1 MTLEPLMVETVDY
14 FADRKEA
21 VLEVSVRETKSE
33 EIRRAFKQLG
43 HPVKSLTR
51 VGFGSIMLG
60 DMRLGEAK
68 KLSMVE
74 MGRLRGA
81 LAAMRKRMSRRRRKA
96 LTGLG
101 SEGEEEERRA
111 RKKRKVAGV
120 VGAGGK
126 GKKGEEEGVDLDI
139 EAFWDA
145 VEDEE
150 DQEED
155 GVWLG
160 EYDEEEEEED
170 EEEEEEV

>member
-1 MTLEPLMVETVDY
+1 M
-14 FADRKEA
+14 
-21 VLEVSVRETKSE
+21 
-33 EIRRAFKQLG
+33 
-43 HPVKSLTR
+43 
-51 VGFGSIMLG
+51 
-60 DMRLGEAK
+60 
-68 KLSMVE
+68 
-74 MGRLRGA
+74 
-81 LAAMRKRMSRRRRKA
+81 
-96 LTGLG
+96 
-101 SEGEEEERRA
+101 
-111 RKKRKVAGV
+111 
-120 VGAGGK
+120 GAGGK

>member
-1 MTLEPLMVETVDY
+1 MVETVDY

-33 EIRRAFKQLG
+33 EIRRAFEQVG
-43 HPVKSLTR
+43 HPVKGLTR

-81 LAAMRKRMSRRRRKA
+81 LTAMRKKLSRRRRKA

-101 SEGEEEERRA
+101 SEGEEEI
-111 RKKRKVAGV
+111 
-120 VGAGGK
+120 
-126 GKKGEEEGVDLDI
+126 DPDI

-155 GVWLG
+155 GIWLG
-160 EYDEEEEEED
+160 EYDEDEGEED
-170 EEEEEEV
+170 ES